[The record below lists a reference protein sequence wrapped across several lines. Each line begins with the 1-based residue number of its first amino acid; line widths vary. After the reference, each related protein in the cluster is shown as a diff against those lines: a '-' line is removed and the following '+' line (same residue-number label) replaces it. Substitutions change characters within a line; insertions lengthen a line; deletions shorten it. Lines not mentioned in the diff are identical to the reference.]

1 MSLRDDLDFMARAAD
16 YGLGAPDFL
25 DAYRRLR
32 AVLTPAAEKWL
43 EALPG
48 ILDAKAKRVEAT
60 KKVVMS
66 EMTQMDWEEVDN
78 ELHEMIEAA
87 LHEAAALHNAQDNKE
102 QK

>member
-1 MSLRDDLDFMARAAD
+1 MSLRDDLDFLLSIHGDCDCDECAAH
-16 YGLGAPDFL
+16 L
-25 DAYRRLR
+25 RLR

-87 LHEAAALHNAQDNKE
+87 IHEAAALHNATNEKE
-102 QK
+102 K